1 MKNQIS
7 NNNFVAESVLK
18 IGSVSE
24 VKGKN
29 IIIRVDKNKNA
40 PHLIFDGRIIKNVSV
55 GSYVKIAKG
64 YNEIVGKIEGE
75 FISEDKNLY
84 VNNYTSHKN
93 RIKRFLNV
101 ILVGYIESNMFRQGL
116 KELPLIDNDC
126 YLLNDMEFNCIHSFA
141 KFDDDKI
148 KLGYLLNETNI
159 PIELGI
165 DKLFAS
171 HIGIFGNTG
180 SGKSY
185 TLSKVYYEF
194 LNKYKENLNFQ
205 KYAKF
210 ILIDFNGE
218 YAVEKEAGVF
228 DNIIVNEK
236 FKNRF
241 FLSTSNS
248 GNDQFPISSKIL
260 NDTKFWSIL
269 LKATEQTQTP
279 FLSNSLSN
287 NLIEK
292 GLDSEEAFKDL
303 LIEHL
308 KLILT
313 QPPKTLDKNFHLTYI
328 DEILKFDENNIFT
341 ALKDLKDDYI
351 DNLSFWDG
359 AVSFYYNN
367 RTKIY
372 LNTTLDVFI
381 RVAIEERVNSLS
393 FNLSHLQSFHK
404 IRLKIILN
412 YTYCILKGFYN
423 KEHIAPLIGRLDS
436 KFKTIIKLFKVSE
449 ENLFHKEKILTIVS
463 LNDVND
469 IEMKKLI
476 PLVICKYYYE
486 NFKNNNQKRKEYLN
500 IIIDEAHNIL
510 SRNSI
515 RESETWKDY
524 RLETFEEIIKEGRK
538 FGVFL
543 TISSQRPYDIS
554 DTIISQLHN
563 YLLHRLINNKDIEA
577 IGRTVSYLDKI
588 SFDSLSILPQG
599 GCILAGL
606 SADLPV
612 VIKIDKLPD
621 ENKPHNETIVLTSK
635 WK

>member
-1 MKNQIS
+1 MKNQVI
-7 NNNFVAESVLK
+7 NENFVSESVLK

-40 PHLIFDGRIIKNVSV
+40 PHLLFDGRIIKNVSV

-64 YNEIVGKIEGE
+64 YNEIIGKIEGE
-75 FISEDKNLY
+75 FISEDKDLDT
-84 VNNYTSHKN
+84 NNYTNHKN
-93 RIKRFLNV
+93 KIKRFLNV
-101 ILVGYIESNMFRQGL
+101 TLVGYIESSVFKQGL

-126 YLLNDMEFNCIHSFA
+126 FLLNDIEFNCIHSFA
-141 KFDDDKI
+141 KKEEDKI
-148 KLGYLLNETNI
+148 KLGYLLNETNT
-159 PIELGI
+159 PIELGV

-185 TLSKVYYEF
+185 TLSKIYHE
-194 LNKYKENLNFQ
+194 LLSKYKENPNFQ
-205 KYAKF
+205 KNAKF

-218 YAVEKEAGVF
+218 YARDEKN
-228 DNIIVNEK
+228 DNIIIEEK

-241 FLSTSNS
+241 FLSTSKS
-248 GNDQFPISSKIL
+248 GNNQFPINSNIL

-279 FLSNSLSN
+279 FLSNSLN
-287 NLIEK
+287 NDYLEK
-292 GLDSEEAFKDL
+292 GFESEVNLKNI
-303 LIEHL
+303 LINHL

-313 QPPKTLDKNFHLTYI
+313 QTPKNLDRNLHLTYI
-328 DEILKFDENNIFT
+328 DEILKFDKNKVF
-341 ALKDLKDDYI
+341 KDLKTLKVDYQSNLNFYNGTVSNY
-351 DNLSFWDG
+351 DNNG
-359 AVSFYYNN
+359 
-367 RTKIY
+367 TKIY
-372 LNTTLDVFI
+372 LNTNSDEFNRIV
-381 RVAIEERVNSLS
+381 IEEKINSIS
-393 FNLSHLQSFHK
+393 INISQIGEFQK
-404 IRLKIILN
+404 VRLKIILN
-412 YTYCILKGFYN
+412 YYFGIIKGYFN
-423 KEHIAPLIGRLDS
+423 KEHIGPLIGRLDS
-436 KFKTIIKLFKVSE
+436 KFNSITKLFKISD
-449 ENLFHKEKILTIVS
+449 ENIFENEKILSIVS

-469 IEMKKLI
+469 IEMKKLV
-476 PLVICKYYYE
+476 PLIICKYYYE
-486 NFKNNNQKRKEYLN
+486 HFKDNNKNRDEYLN
-500 IIIDEAHNIL
+500 IIVDEAHNIL
-510 SRNSI
+510 SRSSI

-543 TISSQRPYDIS
+543 TIASQRPYDIS

-563 YLLHRLINNKDIEA
+563 YFLHRLINNKDIEA

-612 VIKIDKLPD
+612 VMKIDKLPD
-621 ENKPHNETIVLTSK
+621 ENKPHNETIVLSDK